1 MTPPLH
7 LAPNGLGEL
16 ADLRDAADRS
26 VAHCVEPEDARQ
38 LLNHVNGRAAL
49 LAELAAAREELE
61 DMRRFLRRFRNTG
74 KWHAERRRR
83 MQEAAQQEVK
93 E

>member
-49 LAELAAAREELE
+49 LAELAAAREEME
-61 DMRRFLRRFRNTG
+61 DMRRFLRRFRNSTD
-74 KWHAERRRR
+74 WHAERKRR
-83 MQEAAQQEVK
+83 MRGADQK
-93 E
+93 EGG